1 MSRAMFT
8 TGPLS
13 LWILISI
20 ATARSAECG
29 LHASSVT
36 SLDLSYETGR
46 NVFSQWPPLVSI
58 YVDSA
63 VKFYKNKWS
72 LPEVMTTMGLTNE
85 TLVDLKELRS
95 NATLGLLQFASYGP
109 AEAYSLAH
117 GVLRRNLCHH
127 HHFTSFL
134 SEIQDFVSPST
145 YHLVSFVAAW

>member
-1 MSRAMFT
+1 M
-8 TGPLS
+8 
-13 LWILISI
+13 
-20 ATARSAECG
+20 
-29 LHASSVT
+29 
-36 SLDLSYETGR
+36 
-46 NVFSQWPPLVSI
+46 
-58 YVDSA
+58 DSA

-134 SEIQDFVSPST
+134 SEIQDFVSPSK
-145 YHLVSFVAAW
+145 YHLVLFVAA